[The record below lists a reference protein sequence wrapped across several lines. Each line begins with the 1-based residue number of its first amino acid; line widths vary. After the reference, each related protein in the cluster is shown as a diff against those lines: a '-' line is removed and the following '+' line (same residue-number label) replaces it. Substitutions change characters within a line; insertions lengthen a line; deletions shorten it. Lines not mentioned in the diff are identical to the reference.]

1 MRSTTTTRGEEE
13 DHIEEEVEEVK
24 TSTIGHIQTEMVQDM
39 SKKEKFKMESKK
51 KTNQREKETTMEE
64 STMKNKWIRTAT
76 TTSTCISL
84 DPGPKEFR

>member
-24 TSTIGHIQTEMVQDM
+24 ISTIDHIPTEMVQDM

-51 KTNQREKETTMEE
+51 KTN
-64 STMKNKWIRTAT
+64 
-76 TTSTCISL
+76 
-84 DPGPKEFR
+84 